1 MTWGA
6 TAVAGATVAGAYL
19 SSQANKDAANT
30 SAQAQRDAAAMAQ
43 FRPVGV
49 TTNFGSSNFGY
60 NDNGQV
66 SSAGYNLTPQLSN
79 LQGGLL
85 SGASGYNYQPDV
97 GFINGIRENSLAGM
111 RMAMSQAPNAFN
123 AGNTLYSQVPNLF
136 NKGEAVYGQGNVLFG
151 QGANLFP
158 QANAQFLNSQQ
169 VAGAGQGYLSQD
181 PATAQANYLARSRA
195 ALAPQD
201 ETTLARLRNQVYQTG
216 RAGLATGGT
225 TSVAGGLLAANPE
238 MAAYYNSLAQRDLN
252 LNTQA
257 AEQARADTA
266 LGGNLYAN
274 SANIANTGA
283 NIYGMGANV
292 IGAGGNMYNVGANQ
306 YGTAATLTNAGSNA
320 LQTGGGLLATSS
332 NLGTAAINQE
342 RGKYQIQN
350 DALNTLGNYLGQA
363 NTIESMGQQSLNLGS
378 ALGGRTAAG
387 GAAAAPYYSNAANT
401 VQAANNYSVPGAL
414 LQGAGNS
421 SSLNTWFSNI
431 IGNPSTANYYNTNQ
445 GSQQTKMLAQQDAG
459 IGTW

>member
-238 MAAYYNSLAQRDLN
+238 MAAYYNSLAQRDLT